1 MELGNLLTVTYGA
14 HVILGAYD
22 GIGREKNP
30 TKPPDDQSQF
40 VVQYLLNGKI
50 ADGRHDESY
59 ASEAISAVQMFAD
72 KASVIRDKY
81 AQVLE
86 LAEKANKGKKP
97 PKKLE
102 EMQEELEQLAA
113 EINDIVNSTE
123 YNRNRLFTNEGTTIS
138 ISIGNRSTIDV
149 LAKDLSIDVQG
160 LDLTADPDRVL
171 AAVQWKAADSD
182 YYSGYLADQVGR
194 LESSRNLIEFERYN
208 DLGFEPEEFDA
219 ELAKQVAAYASIQT
233 SQVLSALF
241 DAQAN
246 IEPDRA
252 LELLRDRVAP
262 GANGTE

>member
-14 HVILGAYD
+14 HVILGAYND
-22 GIGREKNP
+22 IGTEKNP

-50 ADGRHDESY
+50 PDCRHDESY
-59 ASEAISAVQMFAD
+59 ANEAISAIQMFAG

-81 AQVLE
+81 AQMLE
-86 LAEKANKGKKP
+86 LAEKANKGNKS

-123 YNRNRLFTNEGTTIS
+123 YNGNKLFTKEGTTIS

-149 LAKDLSIDVQG
+149 VAKDLSIDVEG
-160 LDLTADPDRVL
+160 LDLTTDPDRVV
-171 AAVQWKAADSD
+171 ATVQWKAADSE
-182 YYSGYLADQVGR
+182 YYSGYLADQVSR
-194 LESSRNLIEFERYN
+194 LENSGNLIEFERYN
-208 DLGFEPEEFDA
+208 DLGFKPEEFNV

-233 SQVLSALF
+233 SQALSALF

-246 IEPDRA
+246 VEPDRA
-252 LELLRDRVAP
+252 LELLRDRIVQ
-262 GANGTE
+262 GVNGTE